1 MICCILLF
9 YPNPILVSSAVESE
23 DTGYGAQ
30 FSYEE
35 KKKDKKKVSM
45 RSKKSKNNQLGSDA
59 VR

>member
-1 MICCILLF
+1 MLSCSLST
-9 YPNPILVSSAVESE
+9 VSSAVESE

-35 KKKDKKKVSM
+35 KKKEKKKVSM
-45 RSKKSKNNQLGSDA
+45 RSKKSKNQHLSSDT